1 MINSVMVF
9 DCKGCYGAGLV
20 FIGNDE
26 DYAIEPCQC
35 VKEKA

>member
-1 MINSVMVF
+1 MVF
-9 DCKGCYGAGLV
+9 DCKGCYGVGLV

-35 VKEKA
+35 VKEDK